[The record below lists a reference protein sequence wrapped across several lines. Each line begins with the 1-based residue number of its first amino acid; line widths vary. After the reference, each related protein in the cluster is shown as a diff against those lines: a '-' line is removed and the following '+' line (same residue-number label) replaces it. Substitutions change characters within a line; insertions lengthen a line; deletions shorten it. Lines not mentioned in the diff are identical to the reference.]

1 MAHPRTHMMLT
12 LLHQLEKKYGPS
24 VYDQTA
30 GREWDWGQA
39 VCREAYGPR
48 WTTDTIPVTPTEND
62 IKVAQAMLGTL
73 PAWAIVKNPPQPEVA
88 SEESESREADPDA
101 PKSD

>member
-1 MAHPRTHMMLT
+1 MAHPRTHMMLE
-12 LLHQLEKKYGPS
+12 LIDQLAKKYGPQ

-30 GREWDWGQA
+30 GRTWDWGQA

-48 WTTDTIPVTPTEND
+48 WAHEAIPVTPTERD
-62 IKVAQAMLGTL
+62 IEVAQAMLGTL
-73 PAWAIVKNPPQPEVA
+73 PAWAIVKNPIKPEVA
-88 SEESESREADPDA
+88 SEEERSREADPDA